1 MRKLGLLV
9 LCLAALAGCGPRSEW
24 RELTVPEGG
33 FAILMRGAPEYFPQ
47 QLDTPA
53 GKMSAYLYSSDRPD
67 AYFAVGYIDY
77 PLALTVGAVPEKIFA
92 GVRDTWVKRIDARP
106 GPLTPL
112 TLAGKYPGV
121 QFTAEGKYKDRG
133 AVVEGR
139 LYLVDQRLYQIVAIS
154 EKGAIA
160 QGVINRFLES
170 FRLIPVVYTEKVQIK
185 PPPVK

>member
-1 MRKLGLLV
+1 MRKLGLAV
-9 LCLAALAGCGPRSEW
+9 LCLAALAGCGSRSEW
-24 RELTVPEGG
+24 QELAVSEGG

-67 AYFAVGYIDY
+67 AYFAVGYTDY
-77 PLALTVGAVPEKIFA
+77 PLALAVGAAPERIFA
-92 GVRDTWVKRIDARP
+92 GARETWIKRIGGKP
-106 GPLTPL
+106 GPVTPL
-112 TLAGKYPGV
+112 ELAGKYPGV
-121 QFTAEGKYKDRG
+121 HFSAEGKYKDRE

-160 QGVINRFLES
+160 QGVVNRYLES
-170 FRLIPVVYTEKVQIK
+170 FRLIPVVYTEKMQIK
-185 PPPVK
+185 PPSVK